1 RGGGAFQGRGLGTLP
16 LEPLIV
22 IARANGITEFEADV
36 LGENNRMLSV
46 FAKSGF
52 RVKRSLAD
60 GVFHITFPTGETEE
74 HAAVTERRERG
85 AAARS
90 LRAILEPR
98 AVAVVGASRRSGPIG
113 ALLLDNLPPA

>member
-74 HAAVTERRERG
+74 HAAITDRRER
-85 AAARS
+85 APAPRARRATLHPRS
-90 LRAILEPR
+90 L
-98 AVAVVGASRRSGPIG
+98 
-113 ALLLDNLPPA
+113 